1 VKTLIGTAT
10 LETEIKRSRFVAHAG
25 RVDSTE
31 DTLSFYERVADPSA
45 THNCWAWRIAD
56 RYRFNDDGEPGGT
69 AGRPILSAIEGKAL
83 DHAMVVVTRY
93 FGGTKLGAG
102 GLVRAYSGAAARCLD
117 QARIVDVELRLEF
130 CVEAGF
136 DWTGQVYAVL
146 EACGAHKREENFG
159 NAGFSLRADLP
170 RDRFARL
177 CTLLGDATRGEARVR
192 KYSDDAGDPPG
203 PSGADSE
210 LDPG

>member
-25 RVDSTE
+25 RVDSLE

-45 THNCWAWRIAD
+45 THNCWAWHIDD

-69 AGRPILSAIEGKAL
+69 AGRPILSAIEGKVL
-83 DHAMVVVTRY
+83 NHAMVVVTRY
-93 FGGTKLGAG
+93 FGGTKLGVG

-117 QARIVDVELRLEF
+117 QASVVDVEPHVEF

-136 DWTGQVYAVL
+136 GWTGQVYAVL
-146 EACGAHKREENFG
+146 DACGAHKREENFG
-159 NAGFSLRADLP
+159 NAGFSLWADVP

-192 KYSDDAGDPPG
+192 ERNNDANAPLV
-203 PSGADSE
+203 PSGADSKT
-210 LDPG
+210 DAG